1 VRLVKGGFA
10 LVDNSRIE
18 NAPLSGKEGD
28 AVRRE
33 LALIETQ
40 GHHIATV
47 QFVQARIWHT
57 TNLLLGL
64 PTAGIAAA
72 AGGLTLADTGSPTL
86 AGTLALASAI
96 LGSFQT
102 VLAASKRQA
111 TAERCGNQYLEIRNA
126 ARRLLRIDM
135 ERMTFEEAR
144 RGLEQIALRQEEIN
158 RAAEPP
164 SWIAI
169 RIGGRYAAK
178 KSSLPGRNHLAG
190 AAGGDEERG

>member
-1 VRLVKGGFA
+1 V
-10 LVDNSRIE
+10 E
-18 NAPLSGKEGD
+18 NAPPSGKEGD
-28 AVRRE
+28 ALKQE
-33 LALIETQ
+33 LALIEVQ

-72 AGGLTLADTGSPTL
+72 AGGLALSETGSSTL
-86 AGTLALASAI
+86 AGTLALTSAM

-102 VLAASKRQA
+102 VLGASKRQA
-111 TAERCGNQYLEIRNA
+111 TAERCGNLYLEVRNA

-135 ERMTFEEAR
+135 ERMTFEAAR
-144 RGLEQIALRQEEIN
+144 RKLEQITLRQEEIN
-158 RAAEPP
+158 RAADPP

-169 RIGGRYAAK
+169 RIGGRYAAR
-178 KSSLPGRNHLAG
+178 KSSLPGRVQPIENG
-190 AAGGDEERG
+190 T